1 MSLSQKD
8 ARPKIGRRL
17 TKQASKKIEKR
28 GRGRPSIA
36 STKHNGL
43 SEEDHRARN
52 LANFEKSLDDAFI
65 EELLSD
71 VRQMNRQQKEIFQS
85 EMMELIIDDI
95 L

>member
-8 ARPKIGRRL
+8 ARPKIGRRS
-17 TKQASKKIEKR
+17 TKNASRKIKR
-28 GRGRPSIA
+28 GRGRPSIS
-36 STKHNGL
+36 STKHNES
-43 SEEDHRARN
+43 SEEDPRAKN

>member
-8 ARPKIGRRL
+8 ARPKIGRRT
-17 TKQASKKIEKR
+17 TKISSRKINKR
-28 GRGRPSIA
+28 CRGRPS
-36 STKHNGL
+36 SKHNEP
-43 SEEDHRARN
+43 SEENRRAQN
-52 LANFEKSLDDAFI
+52 LADFEKSLDDAFI

-71 VRQMNRQQKEIFQS
+71 VRQMNRQQKETFQS